1 MAANPQLVNLD
12 AFSRTYLVCGLTP
25 AQVAKVAALAR
36 IERHCAQ
43 EVLIDKNH
51 HGGDLYVVL
60 EGRVNV
66 LTDDGDKLAEVGPGS
81 VLGEIEL
88 IDAGPKT
95 ANAVCVGLV
104 DVAAIPVP
112 ALRTLM
118 RSDLELGFMILANL
132 ARVLCGR
139 LRKADQML
147 DTLLDGA
154 NGGAWGNAL

>member
-1 MAANPQLVNLD
+1 LVNIE
-12 AFSRTYLVCGLTP
+12 AFSQTYLVCGLTP
-25 AQVAKVAALAR
+25 AQVAKVAELATV
-36 IERHCAQ
+36 ERHCAQ
-43 EVLIDKNH
+43 EVLIDKSTQS
-51 HGGDLYVVL
+51 GSLFVIL
-60 EGRVNV
+60 SGRVNV
-66 LTDDGDKLAEVGPGS
+66 LTNDGEKLAEVGPGS

-104 DVAAIPVP
+104 EIASIPVP

-118 RSDLELGFMILANL
+118 RSDYELGFKILANL

-147 DTLLDGA
+147 DTLLEESS
-154 NGGAWGNAL
+154 GGAWGNAL